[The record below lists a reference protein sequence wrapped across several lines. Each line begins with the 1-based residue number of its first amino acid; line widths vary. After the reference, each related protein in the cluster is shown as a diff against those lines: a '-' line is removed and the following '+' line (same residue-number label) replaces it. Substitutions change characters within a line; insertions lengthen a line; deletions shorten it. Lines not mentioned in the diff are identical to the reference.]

1 MHGVR
6 SAASESIRPA
16 DLLQLW
22 QQRADFLHQYGD
34 PNSARLWRLA
44 AVELERALEAFGAET
59 LTLDAAAKVSGYSP
73 DYIRKQIAAGEL
85 PNAGRKNAP
94 RVRRADLKAKPQG
107 GRGRPPR
114 PAEQDRNVDHFREA
128 GQGGTHRLSGGLVTR
143 PSSRRGSGSGSTCGR
158 PAQAS

>member
-1 MHGVR
+1 MEGLF
-6 SAASESIRPA
+6 IPGNLPA
-16 DLLQLW
+16 LW
-22 QQRADFLHQYGD
+22 RQRADYLHQFGD

-94 RVRRADLKAKPQG
+94 RIRRADLKAKPQS
-107 GRGRPPR
+107 GRGRP
-114 PAEQDRNVDHFREA
+114 
-128 GQGGTHRLSGGLVTR
+128 TR
-143 PSSRRGSGSGSTCGR
+143 PSE
-158 PAQAS
+158 QQQQKN